1 MAGRGRVRRG
11 DGRDEVSEPHLPVSV
26 VIPAWNRARE
36 VGEAVASVRAQRR
49 TPAEILVVDDGSTD
63 DTAAVAESAGA
74 RVLRQENRG
83 VSAARNAG
91 IHAAGQEWIAFL
103 DADDLWEPDR
113 LSRQWEALALAP
125 DVGLLFSDH
134 AVFDDSGIIV
144 ASALSE
150 RPAYDRVER
159 SKLAPDV
166 FRIDGDGLGRAMFGG
181 NLVKPSTMLVRRDL
195 LLEVGLFDPTFGH
208 AEDRELGLRLL
219 ARTDAVMI
227 ERPLVRYRAHPD
239 GASTDRLRMT
249 LGAVTVADRVL
260 SAPERYPP
268 GAADF
273 FARQRPRE
281 LRQAAVLFM
290 ERGEFGEARRHFA
303 RSLRERFSVRTAAGL
318 VTAVLGRPAYRA
330 LVKTK
335 RALGLPGVRGGS

>member
-1 MAGRGRVRRG
+1 MAGRGGVRRG
-11 DGRDEVSEPHLPVSV
+11 DGRDGVSEPHLPVTV

-49 TPAEILVVDDGSTD
+49 QPAEILVVDDGSTD
-63 DTAAVAESAGA
+63 DTAGAAERAGA
-74 RVLRQENRG
+74 RVLRQANQG

-91 IHAAGQEWIAFL
+91 IRAAGQDWIALL
-103 DADDLWEPDR
+103 DSDDLWEPDR

-134 AVFDDSGIIV
+134 AVFDDSGV
-144 ASALSE
+144 VVPSALAE
-150 RPAYDRVER
+150 RPAYDRAER
-159 SKLAPDV
+159 IELAPGV
-166 FRIDGDGLGRAMFGG
+166 CRLDGGSLGRAMFGG
-181 NLVKPSTMLVRRDL
+181 NLIKPSTMLVRRDL

-219 ARTDAVMI
+219 ARTDAVLV
-227 ERPLVRYRAHPD
+227 ERPLVRYRAHPG
-239 GASTDRLRMT
+239 GASTDALRMT

-260 SAPERYPP
+260 AAPERYPP
-268 GAADF
+268 GAADY

-290 ERGEFGEARRHFA
+290 ERDEFGQARRHFA
-303 RSLRERFSVRTAAGL
+303 RSLRERFSARTAAGL
-318 VTAVLGRPAYRA
+318 ITALLGRPAYRA
-330 LVKTK
+330 LVGAK
-335 RALGLPGVRGGS
+335 RALGLPGVRGGA